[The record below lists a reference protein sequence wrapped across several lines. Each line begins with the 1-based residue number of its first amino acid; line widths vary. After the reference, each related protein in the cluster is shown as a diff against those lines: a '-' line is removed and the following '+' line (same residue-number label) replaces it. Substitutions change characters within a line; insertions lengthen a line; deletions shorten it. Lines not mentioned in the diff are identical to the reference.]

1 MCPKVS
7 KKYLNNFR
15 HEIVKTEEIFY
26 SVILV
31 KGGQRFNKIKAKSEY
46 ILDSFVEIERLKDY
60 NPIITKICSPIR
72 RWLIAK

>member
-1 MCPKVS
+1 MCLKVS
-7 KKYLNNFR
+7 KKNLNNLK

-46 ILDSFVEIERLKDY
+46 SISWIVSHFKKTE
-60 NPIITKICSPIR
+60 
-72 RWLIAK
+72 